1 MAQQVD
7 SKIEKYLL
15 MKGNKRLQ
23 VNDDIVDLTYKA
35 VKDIPGIKLEFIET
49 RKYGGWNEYK
59 MLYKFPKKYD
69 NFYELNEML
78 RNIQKLISCFVNF
91 YSKDYIKV
99 GLQEVDFNRDSYYF
113 LFYVIKEI
121 GEEEV
126 DEIKE
131 IFKEFEEYEYE

>member
-23 VNDDIVDLTYKA
+23 VNDDIVDLTYRA
-35 VKDIPGIKLEFIET
+35 VKCIPSIKLEFIET
-49 RKYGGWNEYK
+49 RKYNSWNEYN
-59 MLYKFPKKYD
+59 MLYKISKHYD
-69 NFYELNEML
+69 NFYELSGML
-78 RNIQKLISCFVNF
+78 RDIQKLISCFENF

-99 GLQEVDFNRDSYYF
+99 GLQEVEFNKNDYYF

-121 GEEEV
+121 GDEELN
-126 DEIKE
+126 EIDE
-131 IFKEFEEYEYE
+131 IFKEYECYE

>member
-23 VNDDIVDLTYKA
+23 VNDDIVELTYNA
-35 VKDIPGIKLEFIET
+35 IRDIPSIKLEFIET
-49 RKYGGWNEYK
+49 RKYNSWNEYN
-59 MLYKFPKKYD
+59 MLFKFPKDYN
-69 NFYELNEML
+69 NFYELNVML
-78 RNIQKLISCFVNF
+78 RSIQKLISCFVNF

-99 GLQEVDFNRDSYYF
+99 GLQEVDFSKDDYYF

-121 GEEEV
+121 GDEEENEI
-126 DEIKE
+126 DEL
-131 IFKEFEEYEYE
+131 FKSYECYE

>member
-23 VNDDIVDLTYKA
+23 VNDDIVDLTYRA
-35 VKDIPGIKLEFIET
+35 VRDIPDVKLEFIET
-49 RKYGGWNEYK
+49 RKFNGWNEYN
-59 MLYKFPKKYD
+59 MLYKFPKVYN
-69 NFYELNEML
+69 NFYELNVIL
-78 RNIQKLISCFVNF
+78 RSIQTLISCFVNY

-99 GLQEVDFNRDSYYF
+99 GLQEVDFSKDDYYF

-121 GEEEV
+121 GDEEV
-126 DEIKE
+126 NEIEE
-131 IFKEFEEYEYE
+131 IFKEYECYE